1 VAAGSV
7 LLGTLYPLIVD
18 ALGMGKLSVG
28 PPYFNRVFVPLMVPA
43 MFLMGIGPIAR
54 WKKASL
60 PELAVRLRWAFLAS
74 LVAGL
79 LLPFVLGQWKP
90 LVALGLLLA
99 LWIVATAV
107 LNLWERV
114 KITSGQLTVWQKLRM
129 QTRSYYGMHLAHIGV
144 AAFIV
149 GVTLVTGY
157 ESEKDVRMTAGDTVT
172 VGGYIFRLNSV
183 REVQGPNY
191 VAARGEVEVIKNS
204 ESIEKMYPEKRSYL
218 ASGNAMTETAINTG
232 LFRDLYVSL
241 GEPLGDGAWSVRVY
255 YKPFVDWIWGGAVL
269 MALGGGLALSD
280 RRYLLAARKERQV
293 KTIAGTE
300 DSVPSLAAASV
311 QAEP

>member
-1 VAAGSV
+1 
-7 LLGTLYPLIVD
+7 
-18 ALGMGKLSVG
+18 
-28 PPYFNRVFVPLMVPA
+28 
-43 MFLMGIGPIAR
+43 
-54 WKKASL
+54 
-60 PELAVRLRWAFLAS
+60 
-74 LVAGL
+74 
-79 LLPFVLGQWKP
+79 
-90 LVALGLLLA
+90 
-99 LWIVATAV
+99 
-107 LNLWERV
+107 
-114 KITSGQLTVWQKLRM
+114 
-129 QTRSYYGMHLAHIGV
+129 
-144 AAFIV
+144 
-149 GVTLVTGY
+149 
-157 ESEKDVRMTAGDTVT
+157 MTAGDTVT